1 MIASPLCSK
10 AGGAAQVPSAR
21 RKLAVPPPL
30 AGTVPRA
37 ALVKSVTLR
46 VRSAL
51 KSPPPASG
59 AVVAIR
65 RVVGTPPPLPPPP
78 AWLNTNASWALLLM
92 VVPLPETLVTGSRN
106 QVVLSVGVPSVYR
119 TQLAELSLSWIY
131 RPSPACS
138 VRRKA
143 AESVPGSVTVDRAS

>member
-92 VVPLPETLVTGSRN
+92 VVPLHETMVTGRRHK
-106 QVVLSVGVPSVYR
+106 VVLSVVITMGIWS
-119 TQLAELSLSWIY
+119 QL
-131 RPSPACS
+131 
-138 VRRKA
+138 V
-143 AESVPGSVTVDRAS
+143 G